1 MFGPNLDEDTICAQ
15 ATPPGI
21 GGVSIVRISGH
32 DSLSSLRQL
41 APNFPAFPQSHSSR
55 LASLKKL
62 NGEDLDS
69 ALVTFFAAGS
79 SYTGEET
86 VEIALHGNPLIVA
99 ETLEELTAVGCRMA
113 LQGEFTYRA
122 FVNGRIDL
130 VQAESV
136 LDLVHAK
143 TRNARKAALSQ
154 LGGSL
159 SAVLE
164 SIEDD
169 LTWVLAQIEAG
180 IDFSLE
186 DISPAAQAEV
196 QKRTERLH
204 STLKNLVE
212 SYSTGRLVRDGVRV
226 VILGAPNVG
235 KSSLFNCLVG
245 EDRAIVSDVP
255 GTTRDTVDT
264 EALVGGQRIVF
275 CDTAGLRETTDVIE
289 KAGIER
295 TKKAIEKADVG
306 LFVVEYNN
314 LHSANEYE
322 YSSSVARTLLVVSK
336 CDLMSPAGL
345 SELKKAAESL
355 VASSKKFSGCVF
367 VSSTSKFGIQ
377 DLLDQVLGQSQRQIV
392 EGAAVFRARHFE
404 QAKLMLEGVEEAR
417 SMLAEGKGLE
427 YVAVPLQEALRRNQ
441 ELLGKAFDEQI
452 LDRVFKEFCI
462 GK

>member
-21 GGVSIVRISGH
+21 GGVSIVRISGRE
-32 DSLSSLRQL
+32 SLASLRQL
-41 APNFPAFPQSHSSR
+41 APQFSSFPQSHTCR

-62 NGEDLDS
+62 NGDELDS
-69 ALVTFFAAGS
+69 ALITFFAAGS

-86 VEIALHGNPLIVA
+86 VEIAVHGNPLIVA

-113 LQGEFTYRA
+113 LPGEFTYRA
-122 FVNGRIDL
+122 FINGRIDL

-159 SAVLE
+159 STILE
-164 SIEDD
+164 GIEDD

-180 IDFSLE
+180 IDFSVE
-186 DISPAAQAEV
+186 DISPAAQAEIQV
-196 QKRTERLH
+196 RLERLCA
-204 STLKNLVE
+204 SLDGLVQ
-212 SYSTGRLVRDGVRV
+212 SYSAGRLIRDGVKV

-245 EDRAIVSDVP
+245 EDRAIVSDVA

-264 EALVGGQRIVF
+264 EILVSGQRIIF
-275 CDTAGLRETTDVIE
+275 CDTAGLRETNDVVE

-295 TKKAIEKADVG
+295 TRRAIEKADVG
-306 LFVVEYNN
+306 LFVVECTD
-314 LHSANEYE
+314 LKRATEFSFGESAG
-322 YSSSVARTLLVVSK
+322 RTILVLSK
-336 CDLMSPAGL
+336 CDLLTAANFE
-345 SELKKAAESL
+345 ELKIAANAL
-355 VASSKKFSGCVF
+355 VVSSKKFSAVAY
-367 VSSTSKFGIQ
+367 VSSTAGTGIEA
-377 DLLDQVLGQSQRQIV
+377 LLNEVVGESQKQVV

-404 QAKLMLEGVEEAR
+404 EAQHMSEGVREAR
-417 SMLAEGKGLE
+417 EMLAQGKGLE

-441 ELLGKAFDEQI
+441 ELLGKTFDEQV